1 MKNIFYKLRYKKIIC
16 IIIIIGLLA
25 FFLDPFHQINR
36 KTSLQVIYGNLN
48 LENIDITSFQ
58 QKKPSLYLQTLVKK
72 MTLKEKIAQMFFV
85 RCPESHAL
93 QFVKTYQ
100 VGGYILFGRDFEG
113 KTRNEVI

>member
-1 MKNIFYKLRYKKIIC
+1 MYNYYHWF
-16 IIIIIGLLA
+16 IG
-25 FFLDPFHQINR
+25 FFLRSFSSDKQ
-36 KTSLQVIYGNLN
+36 
-48 LENIDITSFQ
+48 ENIITSNLWKF
-58 QKKPSLYLQTLVKK
+58 KFREYRHNIISTEKTFTVSSNISKK